1 MVTLLVEQL
10 KESAKGFKRKR
21 NVIGRVMSERNT
33 KSGNLASLVST
44 GNGAQTKVNATD
56 AGEKKNPQEA
66 VSTNLLRTL
75 SRGSGRSGMPKPKEK
90 PLNPVNANNNNGKVA
105 RM

>member
-10 KESAKGFKRKR
+10 KESARESKRKR
-21 NVIGRVMSERNT
+21 NEIGKVTNGRST

-44 GNGAQTKVNATD
+44 GNGALTKVSATD

-66 VSTNLLRTL
+66 ESTNLLRTL
-75 SRGSGRSGMPKPKEK
+75 LKESGRSGMPKPKGK
-90 PLNPVNANNNNGKVA
+90 PLNLVNANNNNGKVA